1 MMYAKTTGMH
11 CPSAPSIS
19 MVAKVPSPIIVLLT
33 VVDDEPEAL
42 AAEVAAALRAH
53 PAGPTHLE
61 GVIDQL
67 RSIAADTLCVINQK
81 TSTGAL

>member
-61 GVIDQL
+61 GVIDIVRQ
-67 RSIAADTLCVINQK
+67 
-81 TSTGAL
+81 GGG

>member
-1 MMYAKTTGMH
+1 
-11 CPSAPSIS
+11 

-61 GVIDQL
+61 GVIDIVRQ
-67 RSIAADTLCVINQK
+67 
-81 TSTGAL
+81 GGG